1 MVRSIS
7 VGLVTQAL
15 LEFAEENFPELLGN
29 RRYREDALQV
39 LTMVEL
45 FSETKEKAKRA
56 VARRALAWL
65 AYEHG
70 LSKEKPRYE
79 QPTFRPLPKLE
90 RGTFF
95 HDLSAAREETLEA
108 ERMAA

>member
-15 LEFAEENFPELLGN
+15 LEFAEQNFPELFGN
-29 RRYREDALQV
+29 PRYREDALQV

-45 FSETKEKAKRA
+45 FSEEEKKRA
-56 VARRALAWL
+56 NTRRALVWL

-70 LSKEKPRYE
+70 LSKEKPRFAA
-79 QPTFRPLPKLE
+79 PKFRPLPKLE
-90 RGTFF
+90 RGTFL
-95 HDLSAAREETLEA
+95 HDLSAAHEDTLEA